1 MKLYLEMELLSDTCF
16 AGSGG
21 GRVGTVDTE
30 LETDPRTRLPIVRGR
45 TLKGLLLEEL
55 AQILRALEKNGNGP
69 WHEVA
74 TRLFG
79 TPFQAERGSLTFG
92 DGHLPDDLQAA
103 VRGNRRQSHKRQY
116 WTQAEVLAALT
127 TVRHQT
133 KIDSESGAP
142 EAHSLRGSRL
152 LRAGLRLRAPVEAHQ
167 PLDSAQQALLAACA
181 VAVNRAGLHRNHGWG
196 AVRLRVLDEKKIEVT
211 TTWLTALRQPPTE
224 SSATEPPATQPEPS
238 IPSAT
243 NRRVIS
249 YRLTLAAP
257 AVLAMAGGETS
268 TVETRPYISG
278 STVLGA
284 MAWRWLA
291 QRPACADPAG
301 DPEFRR
307 YFLDSS
313 VRWLNAYAESRD
325 GKRLLPCP
333 LSMVRRKDQLNL
345 AFDQASPCFENLV
358 KKESNTQWKPLEP
371 PFVQLREIKT
381 ETLEED
387 EEDEE
392 DEDCEEKKTAEYQLS
407 GRKLSLTT
415 RLHHTRDDREAGR
428 SKNGVMFSYV
438 ALDAGERFIGHILC
452 ETVEDAAII
461 RALLAAGPLPLGRSR
476 TATYGG
482 WAQVEILN
490 EAAAEDWR
498 EALERQEFTDEE
510 QEQGRLVVTLL
521 SDYLGINDHGLPDPL
536 ALERDLREALGI
548 DQKPITRFL
557 GSRSVT
563 GYVSH
568 WRMPRPSHPA
578 VTAGSVLVYENA
590 RPDPARLAEMLWR
603 GIGTRRTEG
612 FGRVTVQWHGALKVQ
627 THEEYEYLVDSEPDA
642 PSSPPSPELDFLKRN
657 LLRNAMRRALIHRA
671 VEDANQVSRPPSP
684 ALIGR
689 LRARIR
695 TAANAGEVQN
705 FLVRASYRPQDKD
718 RPQDKGLK
726 KAGQALTR
734 ARRDGKTLLDWLIA
748 WMLGKAPNPG
758 ETPTPPEWIGCAEL
772 TEICTRLKLETDLLG
787 DDDRWR
793 LLQTYLDA
801 FCEQLRRRA
810 QQQSVGAT
818 ARR

>member
-55 AQILRALEKNGNGP
+55 AQILRALEKHDNGP

-79 TPFQAERGSLTFG
+79 TPLQAERGSLTFG
-92 DGHLPDDLQAA
+92 DGHLPDDLQAT
-103 VRGNRRQSHKRQY
+103 VRGNWHQSRKRQY

-133 KIDSESGAP
+133 KIDPESGAP
-142 EAHSLRGSRL
+142 EPHSLRSARL
-152 LRAGLRLRAPVEAHQ
+152 LRAGLRLRAPVDAHR
-167 PLDSAQQALLAACA
+167 PLDSAEQALIAACA

-196 AVRLRVLDEKKIEVT
+196 EVRVRVLDERKQDVT
-211 TTWLTALRQPPTE
+211 AIWLVALRRPPTE
-224 SSATEPPATQPEPS
+224 SPAAEPPANQPEPS

-249 YRLTLAAP
+249 YRLTLTAP

-268 TVETRPYISG
+268 TVETRLCISG

-284 MAWRWLA
+284 LAWRWLA
-291 QRPACADPAG
+291 QRPACPDPAG
-301 DPEFRR
+301 NPEFRR

-313 VRWLNAYAESRD
+313 VRWLNAYAESYD

-333 LSMVRRKDQLNL
+333 SSMVNRKGESNP
-345 AFDQASPCFENLV
+345 AFDQVNPCFENLV
-358 KKESNTQWKPLEP
+358 KKEPNTQWKPLES
-371 PFVQLREIKT
+371 PFVQLREIRT
-381 ETLEED
+381 EPP

-392 DEDCEEKKTAEYQLS
+392 DEDFEERKPTEYQLS
-407 GRKLSLTT
+407 GRKPSLTT

-461 RALLAAGPLPLGRSR
+461 RALLESGPLPLGRSR

-490 EAAAEDWR
+490 EAAAESWR
-498 EALERQEFTDEE
+498 EAPERQEFTDEE

-521 SDYLGINDHGLPDPL
+521 SDYLGVNDHGLPDPL
-536 ALERDLREALGI
+536 ALEQDLGKTLGI
-548 DQKPITRFL
+548 DQAPTARFL

-578 VTAGSVLVYENA
+578 VTAGSVLVYEDA
-590 RPDPARLAEMLWR
+590 RPEPARLAELLWQ
-603 GIGTRRTEG
+603 GIGVRRTEG
-612 FGRVTVQWHGALKVQ
+612 FGRVTVQWHGALEIQ
-627 THEEYEYLVDSEPDA
+627 TSEEEENEFLADSESEA
-642 PSSPPSPELDFLKRN
+642 PSSPPSPELVFLQRN
-657 LLRNAMRRALIHRA
+657 LLRNALGRALIHRA
-671 VEDANQVSRPPSP
+671 VEDANGVIRPPSSP

-695 TAANAGEVQN
+695 TAAAADEVKN
-705 FLVRASYRPQDKD
+705 FLLRASYRPQDKD

-726 KAGQALTR
+726 KAGQAFTR
-734 ARRDGKTLLDWLIA
+734 ARRGGKTLLDWLIA
-748 WMLGKAPNPG
+748 WMLGEDRN
-758 ETPTPPEWIGCAEL
+758 PPEWISCREV
-772 TEICTRLKLETDLLG
+772 TEVCTRLKLDIDLLG
-787 DDDRWR
+787 DDDRWW

-801 FCEQLRRRA
+801 FCEQLRRCA
-810 QQQSVGAT
+810 QKQAVGAT

>member
-69 WHEVA
+69 WHKVA

-79 TPFQAERGSLTFG
+79 TPFQAERCSLTFG

-103 VRGNRRQSHKRQY
+103 VQCNRHLPHKRQY
-116 WTQAEVLAALT
+116 WTQAEMLAALT

-133 KIDSESGAP
+133 KIDAESGAP
-142 EAHSLRGSRL
+142 EAHSLRSARL
-152 LRAGLRLRAPVEAHQ
+152 LRAGLRLRAPVDARQ
-167 PLDSAQQALLAACA
+167 PLDSAEQALFAACA
-181 VAVNRAGLHRNHGWG
+181 VAVRRAGLHRNHGWG
-196 AVRLRVLDEKKIEVT
+196 EVRVRVLDEQERDVT
-211 TTWLTALRQPPTE
+211 ASWLIALRQPPTE
-224 SSATEPPATQPEPS
+224 SPATEPSAFQPEPS
-238 IPSAT
+238 SPVAT
-243 NRRVIS
+243 GQRVIA
-249 YRLTLAAP
+249 YRLTLTAP

-268 TVETRPYISG
+268 TVGTRPYISG
-278 STVLGA
+278 SAVLGA
-284 MAWRWLA
+284 LAWRWLGQ

-301 DPEFRR
+301 DSVFQR
-307 YFLDSS
+307 YFLDGSI
-313 VRWLNAYAESRD
+313 RWLNAYAASQD

-333 LSMVRRKDQLNL
+333 LSMVRRKDELNR
-345 AFDQASPCFENLV
+345 AFDQASPFFKDLV
-358 KKESNTQWKPLEP
+358 TDEPNTQWKPLDL
-371 PFVQLREIKT
+371 PFVGLQETEGAERTICRLGGRQLK
-381 ETLEED
+381 L
-387 EEDEE
+387 
-392 DEDCEEKKTAEYQLS
+392 TA
-407 GRKLSLTT
+407 

-428 SKNGVMFSYV
+428 SRNGVMFSYV
-438 ALDAGERFIGHILC
+438 SLAAGERFIGHILC
-452 ETVEDAAII
+452 ETAEDAAVI
-461 RALLAAGPLPLGRSR
+461 RALLEAGPLPLGRSR

-482 WAQVEILN
+482 WAQVEILD

-498 EALERQEFTDEE
+498 EAPARQEFTDEE
-510 QEQGRLVVTLL
+510 QEQGRLAVTLL
-521 SDYLGINDHGLPDPL
+521 SDYLGVNDHGLPDPL

-548 DQKPITRFL
+548 DQKPIARFL
-557 GSRSVT
+557 GNRSVT

-590 RPDPARLAEMLWR
+590 RPEPARLAELLWQ
-603 GIGTRRTEG
+603 GIGVRRTEG
-612 FGRVTVQWHGALKVQ
+612 FGRVTVQWHGALEIQ
-627 THEEYEYLVDSEPDA
+627 TSEEEEFLADSEPEA
-642 PSSPPSPELDFLKRN
+642 PSSPLSPELVFLQRN
-657 LLRNAMRRALIHRA
+657 LLRNALRRALIHRA
-671 VEDANQVSRPPSP
+671 VEDANGVIRPPTSA

-695 TAANAGEVQN
+695 TAATADEVKN
-705 FLVRASYRPQDKD
+705 FLLRASY

-734 ARRDGKTLLDWLIA
+734 ARRGGKTLLDWLIA
-748 WMLGKAPNPG
+748 WMLGEDRNP
-758 ETPTPPEWIGCAEL
+758 PKWIGCPEV
-772 TEICTRLKLETDLLG
+772 TDVCKRLKLEIDLLG
-787 DDDRWR
+787 DDDHWR

-810 QQQSVGAT
+810 QKQSAGTTVRG
-818 ARR
+818 

>member
-55 AQILRALEKNGNGP
+55 AQILRALEPSGVGP

-74 TRLFG
+74 MCLFG
-79 TPFQAERGSLTFG
+79 TPHQTERGSLTFS
-92 DGHLPDDLQAA
+92 DGRLPDDLQA
-103 VRGNRRQSHKRQY
+103 VVQCNRHQPYKRQY
-116 WTQAEVLAALT
+116 WTQSEVLAALT
-127 TVRHQT
+127 TIRHQT
-133 KIDSESGAP
+133 KINGESGAP
-142 EAHSLRGSRL
+142 EPHSLRSARL
-152 LRAGLRLRAPVEAHQ
+152 LRAGLRLRAPVDARE
-167 PLDSAQQALLAACA
+167 PLDSAEQALIAACA

-196 AVRLRVLDEKKIEVT
+196 EVRVRVLDERKQDVT
-211 TTWLTALRQPPTE
+211 AIWLVALRQPPTKLP
-224 SSATEPPATQPEPS
+224 AAEPPAHQLEPS
-238 IPSAT
+238 IPSTT

-249 YRLTLAAP
+249 YRLTLTAP
-257 AVLAMAGGETS
+257 AVLAMAGGETN
-268 TVETRPYISG
+268 TVETRLYISG

-284 MAWRWLA
+284 LAWRWLA
-291 QRPACADPAG
+291 QHRACADPAG

-313 VRWLNAYAESRD
+313 VRWLNAYAESQN

-333 LSMVRRKDQLNL
+333 LSMVRRKGESDLTFDRTSP
-345 AFDQASPCFENLV
+345 AFKGLV
-358 KKESNTQWKPLEP
+358 EKEPNTQWKPLESS
-371 PFVQLREIKT
+371 FVQLREIRA
-381 ETLEED
+381 EALEED
-387 EEDEE
+387 EEDEGF
-392 DEDCEEKKTAEYQLS
+392 EEKKSAEYRLS
-407 GRKLSLTT
+407 GRKPSLTT
-415 RLHHTRDDREAGR
+415 CLHHTRDDREAGR
-428 SKNGVMFSYV
+428 SIGGVMFSYV

-490 EAAAEDWR
+490 EAAAESWR
-498 EALERQEFTDEE
+498 EAPERQEFTDEE

-521 SDYLGINDHGLPDPL
+521 SDYLGVNGHGLPDPL
-536 ALERDLREALGI
+536 ALEQDLGKTLGI
-548 DQKPITRFL
+548 DQAPTARFL

-590 RPDPARLAEMLWR
+590 RPEPARLAELLWQ
-603 GIGTRRTEG
+603 GIGVRRTEG
-612 FGRVTVQWHGALKVQ
+612 FGRVTVQWHGALEIQ
-627 THEEYEYLVDSEPDA
+627 TSEEEEKEFLADSESEA
-642 PSSPPSPELDFLKRN
+642 PSSPPSPELVFLQRN
-657 LLRNAMRRALIHRA
+657 LLRNALGRALIHRA
-671 VEDANQVSRPPSP
+671 VEDTGQVIRPPASP

-695 TAANAGEVQN
+695 TAVTADEVKN
-705 FLVRASYRPQDKD
+705 FLLRASYRLQDRD

-726 KAGQALTR
+726 KAGQAFTR
-734 ARRDGKTLLDWLIA
+734 ARRGGKTLLDWLIA
-748 WMLGKAPNPG
+748 WMVGDD
-758 ETPTPPEWIGCAEL
+758 THPPEWIGCSEV
-772 TEICTRLKLETDLLG
+772 TEVCTRLKLEIDLLS

-801 FCEQLRRRA
+801 FCEQLRRRVQKQA
-810 QQQSVGAT
+810 VGAT

>member
-30 LETDPRTRLPIVRGR
+30 LETDPQTRLPIVRGR
-45 TLKGLLLEEL
+45 TVKGLLLEEL
-55 AQILRALEKNGNGP
+55 AQILRALEPSGVGP
-69 WHEVA
+69 WHKVA
-74 TRLFG
+74 MCLFG
-79 TPFQAERGSLTFG
+79 TPHQTERGSLTFG
-92 DGHLPDDLQAA
+92 DGRLPDDLQA
-103 VRGNRRQSHKRQY
+103 VVQCNRHQPYKRQY
-116 WTQAEVLAALT
+116 WTQSEVLAALT
-127 TVRHQT
+127 TIRHQT
-133 KIDSESGAP
+133 KINGESGAP
-142 EAHSLRGSRL
+142 EPHSLRSARL
-152 LRAGLRLRAPVEAHQ
+152 LRAGLQLRAPADARE
-167 PLDSAQQALLAACA
+167 PLDSAERALLAACA
-181 VAVNRAGLHRNHGWG
+181 VAVRRAGLHRNHGWG
-196 AVRLRVLDEKKIEVT
+196 EVRLRVLDEQERDVT
-211 TTWLTALRQPPTE
+211 ASWLIALRQPPTE
-224 SSATEPPATQPEPS
+224 SPAAEPPAHQPEPS
-238 IPSAT
+238 IPSTT

-257 AVLAMAGGETS
+257 AVLAMTGGETS

-284 MAWRWLA
+284 LAWRWLA
-291 QRPACADPAG
+291 QRPACGDPVG

-313 VRWLNAYAESRD
+313 VRWLNAYAESYD

-333 LSMVRRKDQLNL
+333 SSMVNRKGESNP
-345 AFDQASPCFENLV
+345 AFDQVNPCFENLV
-358 KKESNTQWKPLEP
+358 KKEPNTQWKPLES
-371 PFVQLREIKT
+371 PFVQLREIKAA
-381 ETLEED
+381 TLEED
-387 EEDEE
+387 GE

-407 GRKLSLTT
+407 GRKPSLTT

-428 SKNGVMFSYV
+428 SAGGVMFSYV
-438 ALDAGERFIGHILC
+438 ALDAGEQFIGHILC
-452 ETVEDAAII
+452 ETAEDVAVI
-461 RALLAAGPLPLGRSR
+461 RALLTAGPLPLGRSR

-498 EALERQEFTDEE
+498 EALKRQEFTDEE

-521 SDYLGINDHGLPDPL
+521 SDYLGVNDHGLPDPL
-536 ALERDLREALGI
+536 ALEQDLREALGT
-548 DQKPITRFL
+548 DQKPIARFL
-557 GSRSVT
+557 GGRSVT

-578 VTAGSVLVYENA
+578 VIAGSVLVYENA
-590 RPDPARLAEMLWR
+590 RPDPARLVELLWR

-612 FGRVTVQWHGALKVQ
+612 FGRVTVQWHGALEIQ
-627 THEEYEYLVDSEPDA
+627 ISEEFLVDSESKA
-642 PSSPPSPELDFLKRN
+642 PSSPPSPELVFLQRN
-657 LLRNAMRRALIHRA
+657 LLHNAVRRTLIHRA
-671 VEDANQVSRPPSP
+671 VEDANQVIRPPTSA

-695 TAANAGEVQN
+695 TAATADEVKN
-705 FLVRASYRPQDKD
+705 FLLRASYRPQDKD

-726 KAGQALTR
+726 KAGQAFTR
-734 ARRDGKTLLDWLIA
+734 ARRGGKTLLDWLIA
-748 WMLGKAPNPG
+748 WMSG
-758 ETPTPPEWIGCAEL
+758 EDRNPPEWIGCPEVADVCKRL
-772 TEICTRLKLETDLLG
+772 NLKLDLLG

-810 QQQSVGAT
+810 QKQAVGAT